1 MSRLVPQ
8 KILVLWYE
16 TVHGAC
22 EGPFFFWGDAMSTGV
37 DRRRDL
43 SFRQV
48 IDEYRKLAAEAHA
61 NAARSNNEIIRGQY
75 LSLAQSLEALIET
88 LQDRQSSQID

>member
-1 MSRLVPQ
+1 
-8 KILVLWYE
+8 
-16 TVHGAC
+16 
-22 EGPFFFWGDAMSTGV
+22 MSTGA

-43 SFRQV
+43 AFRQV
-48 IDEYRKLAAEAHA
+48 IDEYRKMAAEAHA